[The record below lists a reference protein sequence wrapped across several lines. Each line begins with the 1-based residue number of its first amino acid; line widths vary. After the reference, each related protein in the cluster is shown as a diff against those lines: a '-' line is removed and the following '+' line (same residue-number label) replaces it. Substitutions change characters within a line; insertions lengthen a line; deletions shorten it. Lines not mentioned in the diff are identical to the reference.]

1 METTLHLET
10 TVSISHLAQMIRKQ
24 LPAKD
29 RLALATMLQEDDD
42 ELTKEQILDQ
52 LKEDYIA
59 LQKGTLKTRPA
70 SDFLAELK
78 DQGYL

>member
-1 METTLHLET
+1 MKTTLHLET

-29 RLALATMLQEDDD
+29 RLTLASMLQEDDD
-42 ELTKEQILDQ
+42 ELTKEEILDR

-59 LQKGTLKTRPA
+59 LQKGTLKTRP
-70 SDFLAELK
+70 LKEVLNEL
-78 DQGYL
+78 

>member
-1 METTLHLET
+1 MKTTLHLET
-10 TVSISHLAQMIRKQ
+10 TVSIHHLAQMIRKQ

-29 RLALATMLQEDDD
+29 RLALANMLQEDDAP
-42 ELTKEQILDQ
+42 TKEQIILDR

-78 DQGYL
+78 DEGYL